1 MGGRAAALPAPG
13 YQVPDRLVLDDG
25 RCVVRFTTEDGRR
38 GRDYDFARLPLARP
52 LQVTFARAF
61 DRRTGPA
68 GTRKSG
74 PRPARHPAL
83 QIYPGTGM
91 TCVFDPSKAKCR
103 LTSQDDTRRTPDLTD
118 CQPGCQNIARTDRD
132 IEHVRQQASELADL
146 VNDPLSPTP
155 RHERERHELARL
167 HAILNDHQATR
178 PNPETTT

>member
-1 MGGRAAALPAPG
+1 VAGTTTSPG
-13 YQVPDRLVLDDG
+13 SRWRV
-25 RCVVRFTTEDGRR
+25 RCRWPSR
-38 GRDYDFARLPLARP
+38 GRSTGAPAQRAPASQVRDLLAN
-52 LQVTFARAF
+52 
-61 DRRTGPA
+61 
-68 GTRKSG
+68 
-74 PRPARHPAL
+74 PAL

-146 VNDPLSPTP
+146 VNDPLSPAP